1 MKTDRTVMQCSG
13 ILSVILADI
22 GLRFM
27 PWILFPGIASWN
39 SGGQLKIPIQFIFL
53 KTKRRKKGLAFI
65 ADVDYNK

>member
-1 MKTDRTVMQCSG
+1 MQCSV

-53 KTKRRKKGLAFI
+53 KTKLRKKGLAFI